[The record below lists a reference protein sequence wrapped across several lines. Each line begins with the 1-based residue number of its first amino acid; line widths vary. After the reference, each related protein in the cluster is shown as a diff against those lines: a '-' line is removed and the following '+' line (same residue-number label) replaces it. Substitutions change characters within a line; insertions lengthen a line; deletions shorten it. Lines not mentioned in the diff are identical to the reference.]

1 MAGDLLNRQARRTDI
16 TLWASAKSV
25 AAAVA
30 LVLLLVVCAPSGSRA
45 SQAGPEGAAAGL
57 PPAALHARGE
67 ADRNDDEDE
76 DGDEDEI
83 DFRSDLL
90 TKTGTP
96 ADETLFSSTAF
107 RPKGPIRYEG
117 EVLGSIWAPST
128 YDHRWHTSNRLDL
141 KGWTQIGA
149 IGLTG
154 RFKLDYQDLESSA
167 KFRGEVRELYAD
179 YRMGSGGSRNLS
191 ASLGKKMIYWGKGD
205 EVRPIDRVSPQDL
218 TAFLFYDLN
227 ERKTGR
233 LGTFVDIR
241 LSPDARF
248 EGFWSPYF
256 EASQTPGA
264 GAYFEPAGLRN
275 LADSRIAVGGTS
287 RPERWSTD
295 AGVGGRFMFTLFRA
309 DLALYAFQGYDPN
322 PTYVVDR
329 LDPDPTF
336 GLPIVVR
343 SISAT
348 HPRMT
353 LYGADIERV
362 AGPFV
367 LRVEAAYQPR
377 GALFALDWPGNPALL
392 LQDPSGV
399 IEKRQLQYV
408 FGLDR
413 NDLFIRNL
421 FLNVQFFGSHI
432 FDHDARMTTAPSQTG
447 ATALLRYTFLDSKA
461 SAWYRMAALFESGD
475 HRHHL
480 EIAYKPLP
488 RTRVALGGI
497 VYEGRPDTP
506 FGQYDDHDMLYAKV
520 TLIF

>member
-1 MAGDLLNRQARRTDI
+1 MAGDLLNRQVHRIDI
-16 TLWASAKSV
+16 KRWASEKSV
-25 AAAVA
+25 VAAVA
-30 LVLLLVVCAPSGSRA
+30 LVLVLVVCAPSGSRA
-45 SQAGPEGAAAGL
+45 SQAGREGAAVGL
-57 PPAALHARGE
+57 PEAALHACSE
-67 ADRNDDEDE
+67 ADGNDNENE

-90 TKTGTP
+90 TKTATP
-96 ADETLFSSTAF
+96 ADETPFSSTAF
-107 RPKGPIRYEG
+107 RRKGPMRYEG
-117 EVLGSIWAPST
+117 EVLGSIWAPGT

-141 KGWTQIGA
+141 RGWTQIGA
-149 IGLTG
+149 VGLTG

-167 KFRGEVRELYAD
+167 KFRGHLRELYAD
-179 YRMGSGGSRNLS
+179 YQIWSGRSRNIS
-191 ASLGKKMIYWGKGD
+191 AALGKKMIYWGKGD

-218 TAFLFYDLN
+218 SAFLFYDLN

-241 LSPDARF
+241 LSPDSRF

-256 EASQTPGA
+256 ESSQTPGP
-264 GAYFEPAGLRN
+264 GSFFEPAGLRS
-275 LADSRIAVGGTS
+275 LADSQIAMSTTT
-287 RPERWSTD
+287 RPDRWSTD

-367 LRVEAAYQPR
+367 LRVEAAYQPH
-377 GALFALDWPGNPALL
+377 GALFAVNWPGNPALL

-408 FGLDR
+408 FGLDK
-413 NDLFIRNL
+413 NDLVIRNL
-421 FLNVQFFGSHI
+421 FFNVQFFGSHI
-432 FDHDARMTTAPSQTG
+432 FDHDARMTTTQSQTG
-447 ATALLRYTFLDSKA
+447 VTALLRYTFLDSKA
-461 SAWYRMAALFESGD
+461 SAWYRMATLFESGD

-480 EIAYKPLP
+480 EIAYKPV
-488 RTRVALGGI
+488 RWTQVALGGI
-497 VYEGRPDTP
+497 MYEGRQDTH
-506 FGQYDDHDMLYAKV
+506 FGQYADRDMLYGKV
-520 TLIF
+520 KLIF